1 MINKDNFKDLLKH
14 LGFTQVEIQDKMFTN
29 VFSKE
34 FPEINAYLKADLDN
48 GVLIFPEDKGLIIN
62 TRTTCN
68 FSQNE
73 NFVVFE
79 CIHNLFKQGYKPEH
93 IELEPKWKL
102 GHESKSG
109 RADILIKDFTG
120 KPLLIIECKTAGD
133 EFDKEWSNMLNDGG
147 QLFSYL
153 KEERNTKFICLY
165 ASDFS
170 DNELTFQN
178 YIITTTD
185 IQNLVEKFDKK
196 PNKPLFYKDAANAKE
211 LYKAWKDTYKLEYSQ
226 QGIFGEEFQAYNI
239 GSKKITVNNL
249 DKITKKHIQGKYNEF
264 ATILRQHNVSG
275 RENAF
280 DKLVNLFLCKIVDE
294 TTNPNDLKFYWK
306 GEYFDNYFDLLDR
319 LQKLYSDGMKI
330 FLEDEVTYIDF
341 QTIKDTFK
349 FYSND
354 KDATQ
359 EKIIE
364 HFKKQKYFTN
374 NDFSFIDVHNEKLF
388 FQNAD
393 ILLKVIKMWQDFLV
407 NGDQQNQ
414 FLGDMF
420 ECFLDKGVKQ
430 SEGQFFTPMPI
441 CKFIISSLP
450 LENLIVKNQNPPMVI
465 DYACGAGHFLTELA
479 AQLKPHVEKHKK
491 ISIKEYYK
499 NIFGIEKEYRLSKVA
514 KVSAFMYSQKEINIT
529 YADALAYNEKF
540 IDNNFS
546 VLVANPPYSVKGFLK
561 TLSDDDINRYKLTK
575 TIDEKSFDRNNTIET
590 FFIERAKQLLKPDG
604 VAGIILPTSILS
616 RGSKKS
622 TSDKE
627 NTYVHTREI
636 LLQYFDIIA
645 IAEFGSGTFGKTGTT
660 TAILFLRKRDDN
672 PEPSEH
678 YKTRVD
684 SWFKND
690 KSRDDIYEDENLLK
704 KYCEHVEIAFDDYK
718 TLLEYNPSEN
728 LLNYEV
734 FKEYGND
741 FENSKD
747 TKDLK
752 SSYAKQIL
760 NLEKTITSEFNK
772 DNKATKTKINES
784 DFDKK
789 VKEEI
794 EKRTKELEV
803 ELENELRRSLIEFIQ
818 TIEKDKLLYFIL
830 ASSNK
835 QNVLI
840 IKSPSENREKKNF
853 LGYEWSSKKGKEG
866 IKYIGAST
874 KAVKSEDDEDDEDT
888 EEKDDI
894 RILSNLDALSN
905 IKTPLY
911 DNDNPL
917 NEEKINYYVQQNFLG
932 NSFDVPENLQP
943 FVSYVRLVDMLDFR
957 RRNFDKSISL
967 TKKKII
973 AIETKW
979 ELKKLGEIS
988 KIEKGVTYSKNDEVQ
1003 TETNN
1008 IVLTADNVTLSGQFE
1023 LNKLIYLNDDVK
1035 FSDEKR
1041 LKKNDIFMCFSSGS
1055 KNHLGKVAFIED
1067 DTSYYAGGFMG
1078 IIRADGK
1085 VSEPKYLFEILN
1097 NESFRQ
1103 LIRDEGAG
1111 ANINNLSSSIVDV
1124 KIPLPPKDIQK
1135 KIVSEIGVIDKSY
1148 TAAQD
1153 KIIKSKLQLEN
1164 EVNSWYQKYRLTELS
1179 EIIKLQ
1185 NGKGLTKREFIS
1197 DGKYLVYG
1205 GNGVTGKYNEY
1216 LVEEETIVIGRVGE
1230 YCGSVHLCEAKSWIT
1245 DNAMYVTNYLKP
1257 SDKTYLYYVI
1267 KALNLNQFANKGG
1280 QPNIAQPAIMNKKI
1294 PFPETLKEQ
1303 EKLVKEIEK
1312 IEKQISEAEKVIVD
1326 AANKKNEIIRKYL

>member
-34 FPEINAYLKADLDN
+34 FPDINAYLKADLDN

-170 DNELTFQN
+170 DNELTFQH

-479 AQLKPHVEKHKK
+479 AQIKPHVDKHKK

-690 KSRDDIYEDENLLK
+690 KSRDDIYEDDNLLK

-718 TLLEYNPSEN
+718 TLLEYNPSES

-734 FKEYGND
+734 FKEYVKD

-772 DNKATKTKINES
+772 DNKATKTKISES

-789 VKEEI
+789 VKEEVG
-794 EKRTKELEV
+794 KRTKELEV
-803 ELENELRRSLIEFIQ
+803 ELENELRKNLIEFIQ
-818 TIEKDKLLYFIL
+818 AIEKDKLLYFIL
-830 ASSNK
+830 ANSNK

-943 FVSYVRLVDMLDFR
+943 FVSYVRLIDMLDFKSK
-957 RRNFDKSISL
+957 NFDKVIFL
-967 TKKKII
+967 NPKENIEKE
-973 AIETKW
+973 IETKW
-979 ELKKLGEIS
+979 ELKKLEDIAQDIFAGGDRPTEFSEIKTDKY
-988 KIEKGVTYSKNDEVQ
+988 KIPIFSNSSENLGLFGYTNVARVKVPSVTVSARGTIGYTVYREEPFFPIVRLIVIIPND
-1003 TETNN
+1003 
-1008 IVLTADNVTLSGQFE
+1008 
-1023 LNKLIYLNDDVK
+1023 KLIN
-1035 FSDEKR
+1035 
-1041 LKKNDIFMCFSSGS
+1041 G
-1055 KNHLGKVAFIED
+1055 
-1067 DTSYYAGGFMG
+1067 
-1078 IIRADGK
+1078 
-1085 VSEPKYLFEILN
+1085 KYLELVLAGYNFFN
-1097 NESFRQ
+1097 S
-1103 LIRDEGAG
+1103 G
-1111 ANINNLSSSIVDV
+1111 ANIPQLTVPKISNV
-1124 KIPLPPKDIQK
+1124 KIPLPPLDIQK
-1135 KIVSEIGVIDKSY
+1135 IIVDECKDIDKSLLL
-1148 TAAQD
+1148 AQEND
-1153 KIIKSKLQLEN
+1153 RKLKSKLETEIN
-1164 EVNSWYQKYRLTELS
+1164 TWFQKFRLTELS

-1185 NGKGLTKREFIS
+1185 NGKGLTKREFIL

-1205 GNGVTGKYNEY
+1205 GNGVTGKYNQN
-1216 LVEEETIVIGRVGE
+1216 L
-1230 YCGSVHLCEAKSWIT
+1230 SVLC
-1245 DNAMYVTNYLKP
+1245 
-1257 SDKTYLYYVI
+1257 
-1267 KALNLNQFANKGG
+1267 NKGSK
-1280 QPNIAQPAIMNKKI
+1280 PKSICK
-1294 PFPETLKEQ
+1294 
-1303 EKLVKEIEK
+1303 
-1312 IEKQISEAEKVIVD
+1312 
-1326 AANKKNEIIRKYL
+1326 

>member
-1 MINKDNFKDLLKH
+1 MINKDNFKELLQH
-14 LGFTQVEIQDKMFTN
+14 LDFKQVEIQDKMFTN

-109 RADILIKDFTG
+109 RADILVKDFTG

-133 EFDKEWSNMLNDGG
+133 EFDKEWSTMLNDGG

-165 ASDFS
+165 ASDFA

-211 LYKAWKDTYKLEYSQ
+211 LYKTWKDTYKLEYSQ
-226 QGIFGEEFQAYNI
+226 QGIFGEDFQAYNI

-450 LENLIVKNQNPPMVI
+450 LENLIEKNQNPPMVI

-479 AQLKPHVEKHKK
+479 AQIKPYVEKHKK

-704 KYCEHVEIAFDDYK
+704 KYCEHVQIAFDDYK
-718 TLLEYNPSEN
+718 TLLEFKPNET
-728 LLNYEV
+728 LLNYDV
-734 FKEYGND
+734 FKEYVND

-772 DNKATKTKINES
+772 DNKASKTKISES

-789 VKEEI
+789 LKKEV
-794 EKRTKELEV
+794 EKRKKELET
-803 ELENELRRSLIEFIQ
+803 ELENELRKSLVEFIQ

-874 KAVKSEDDEDDEDT
+874 KALKSEDDEDDEDT

-911 DNDNPL
+911 DNDNPF
-917 NEEKINYYVQQNFLG
+917 NEEKINFYVQQNFLG
-932 NSFDVPENLQP
+932 KTFDIPENLQP
-943 FVSYVRLVDMLDFR
+943 FVSYVRLVDMLDFKR
-957 RRNFDKSISL
+957 KNFDKMISL
-967 TKKKII
+967 NQKKN
-973 AIETKW
+973 IEIQTKW
-979 ELKKLGEIS
+979 DLVKIESIAETGSGGTPLSDRIEFYENGKIPWVNSGEVRQGVVMDTENKITKLGLENS
-988 KIEKGVTYSKNDEVQ
+988 SAKIFPKNTVLVAMYGATAGQVGILGIDAC
-1003 TETNN
+1003 TNQA
-1008 IVLTADNVTLSGQFE
+1008 V
-1023 LNKLIYLNDDVK
+1023 
-1035 FSDEKR
+1035 
-1041 LKKNDIFMCFSSGS
+1041 C
-1055 KNHLGKVAFIED
+1055 
-1067 DTSYYAGGFMG
+1067 G
-1078 IIRADGK
+1078 ILPSIK
-1085 VSEPKYLFEILN
+1085 YNSKYLYYFLSTQLENFLN
-1097 NESFRQ
+1097 LRYGVAR
-1103 LIRDEGAG
+1103 L
-1111 ANINNLSSSIVDV
+1111 NLNQDTIKNFKV
-1124 KIPLPPKDIQK
+1124 PLPDKDIQK
-1135 KIVSEIGVIDKSY
+1135 KIVDECEVIDKS
-1148 TAAQD
+1148 TFLAQENVS
-1153 KIIKSKLQLEN
+1153 KFKSKMETEIN
-1164 EVNSWYQKYRLTELS
+1164 NWFQKFRLTELS

-1205 GNGVTGKYNEY
+1205 GNGVTGKYNEC

-1257 SDKTYLYYVI
+1257 SDKAYLYYVI
-1267 KALNLNQFANKGG
+1267 KALNLNQYANKGG

-1294 PFPETLKEQ
+1294 PFPDTLKEQ

-1312 IEKQISEAEKVIVD
+1312 IEKQISEAENIIAV

>member
-1 MINKDNFKDLLKH
+1 MINKDNFKELLQH
-14 LGFTQVEIQDKMFTN
+14 LDFKQVEIQDKMFTN

-34 FPEINAYLKADLDN
+34 FPEVNAYLKADLDN
-48 GVLIFPEDKGLIIN
+48 GVLIYPEDKGLIIN

-109 RADILIKDFTG
+109 RADILIKDFTE

-133 EFDKEWSNMLNDGG
+133 EFDKEWGIMLNDGG

-170 DNELTFQN
+170 KNQLTFQN
-178 YIITTTD
+178 YIITTSD

-479 AQLKPHVEKHKK
+479 AQIKPYVEKHKK
-491 ISIKEYYK
+491 ISIKEYFK
-499 NIFGIEKEYRLSKVA
+499 NIYGVEKEYRLSKVA

-704 KYCEHVEIAFDDYK
+704 KYCEHVEIAFEDYK
-718 TLLEYNPSEN
+718 TLLEYNPSET

-734 FKEYGND
+734 FKEYVND

-760 NLEKTITSEFNK
+760 NLEKNVTSEFNK
-772 DNKATKTKINES
+772 DNKASKTKISES
-784 DFDKK
+784 DFAKK
-789 VKEEI
+789 VKEEVG
-794 EKRTKELEV
+794 KRKKELET
-803 ELENELRRSLIEFIQ
+803 ELENELRKSLIEFIQ

-874 KAVKSEDDEDDEDT
+874 KALKNEDDEDDEDT
-888 EEKDDI
+888 EENDDI

-917 NEEKINYYVQQNFLG
+917 NEEKINYYIQQNFLG
-932 NSFDVPENLQP
+932 NSFDIPEKLQP
-943 FVSYVRLVDMLDFR
+943 FVSSVRLVDMLDFKR
-957 RRNFDKSISL
+957 KNFDKMISL
-967 TKKKII
+967 NQKKNIEIQTKWDLVKIESIAETGSGGTPLSDRIEFYENGKIPWVNSGEVRQGVIMDTEKKI
-973 AIETKW
+973 T
-979 ELKKLGEIS
+979 KLGLENS
-988 KIEKGVTYSKNDEVQ
+988 SAKIFPKNTVLVAMYGATAGQVGILGIDAC
-1003 TETNN
+1003 TNQAVCG
-1008 IVLTADNVTLSGQFE
+1008 ILPS
-1023 LNKLIYLNDDVK
+1023 IK
-1035 FSDEKR
+1035 FNS
-1041 LKKNDIFMCFSSGS
+1041 
-1055 KNHLGKVAFIED
+1055 
-1067 DTSYYAGGFMG
+1067 
-1078 IIRADGK
+1078 
-1085 VSEPKYLFEILN
+1085 KYLYYFLSTQLENFLN
-1097 NESFRQ
+1097 LRYGIAR
-1103 LIRDEGAG
+1103 L
-1111 ANINNLSSSIVDV
+1111 NLNQDTIKNFKV
-1124 KIPLPPKDIQK
+1124 PLPDKDIQK
-1135 KIVSEIGVIDKSY
+1135 KIVAECEVVDKS
-1148 TAAQD
+1148 ALSAQENVS
-1153 KIIKSKLQLEN
+1153 KSKAKMETEIN
-1164 EVNSWYQKYRLTELS
+1164 TWFQKYKLTELS

-1257 SDKTYLYYVI
+1257 SDKAYLYYVI
-1267 KALNLNQFANKGG
+1267 KALNLNQYANKGG

-1294 PFPETLKEQ
+1294 PFPDTLKEQ

-1312 IEKQISEAEKVIVD
+1312 IEKQISDSEKIIAD
-1326 AANKKNEIIRKYL
+1326 AANKKNEIIKKYL